1 MKIFRHWSLNEPRL
15 VPVSIE
21 DYLPAGHMAIWVRD
35 IVFELT
41 RQDLQNWRTGTEG
54 GRPAYNPGMM
64 AAVLIFAYMRGI
76 RSSRRIQRLM
86 AENIAFKVI
95 SGEQSP
101 DFRTLSE
108 FRRIHHAFFQKVF
121 TRVILLAMQLKM
133 IDLGAVLV
141 DGTVLQANASKKRSR
156 RIKALKRLEQEEM
169 EDQKAR
175 AAQGMAQRM
184 IQEAE
189 TADAEENRL
198 YGQEGYPDALFASE
212 APAAERLDRIREAIR
227 KVEASERKRLQRIAA
242 RRARLFRLAW
252 ERRNR
257 NPGPGRRLKGSK
269 RKPRRIRVK
278 GVSKALS
285 KFTAISVPR
294 EKRGNTTDPDSRRL
308 TQAQTGGYVQGHRIL
323 RATDANSGII
333 LDTTVATA
341 TGESRGLPTIVQR
354 VMRRLGIARFLR
366 LVVDKG
372 FSGKPNLEAMDRL
385 GVLETLIPQVRTS
398 RRSVRVREAKALV
411 AKRTYWMKKRK
422 RIESTFGNT
431 KENKGFRR
439 LLLRGI
445 RGVEIE
451 LLLDAI
457 GINLEKIAA
466 KFRTVP
472 SKKIRQTLALAGPLG
487 F

>member
-1 MKIFRHWSLNEPRL
+1 
-15 VPVSIE
+15 
-21 DYLPAGHMAIWVRD
+21 MAVWVRD

-41 RQDLQNWRTGTEG
+41 RKDLLNWRIGTEG

-64 AAVLIFAYMRGI
+64 SAVLIFAYMRGI

-101 DFRTLSE
+101 NFRTLSE
-108 FRRIHHAFFQKVF
+108 FRRVHHAFFQKVF
-121 TRVILLAMQLKM
+121 TRVILLALQLKM
-133 IDLGAVLV
+133 VDLGGVLV

-156 RIKALKRLEQEEM
+156 RIKALKNLEREEL
-169 EDQKAR
+169 EDQKAQ
-175 AAQGMAQRM
+175 AVQGMVQRM

-189 TADAEENRL
+189 TADAEEDRL
-198 YGQEGYPDALFASE
+198 YGQEGYPDALFAAD
-212 APAAERLDRIREAIR
+212 APATDRLDRIREAIQT
-227 KVEASERKRLQRIAA
+227 VEAAERKRLQRIAA
-242 RRARLFRLAW
+242 RRARLFRMAW
-252 ERRNR
+252 ARR
-257 NPGPGRRLKGSK
+257 GQGRRLKRTKG
-269 RKPRRIRVK
+269 KPRRIKLK
-278 GVSKALS
+278 GISKALS

-294 EKRGNTTDPDSRRL
+294 EKRGNTSDPDSRRL

-341 TGESRGLPTIVQR
+341 TGESQGLPRIVKR
-354 VMRRLGIARFLR
+354 VMLRLGVPSLLR

-385 GVLETLIPQVRTS
+385 RVKETLIPQVRTS
-398 RRSVRVREAKALV
+398 RKSERVREAKALV
-411 AKRTYWMKKRK
+411 AKRRYWMKKRK

-439 LLLRGI
+439 LLLRGV

-451 LLLDAI
+451 VMLDAI
-457 GINLEKIAA
+457 AINLEKIAS
-466 KFRTVP
+466 KFTTVP
-472 SKKIRQTLALAGPLG
+472 KQKIKQTLALAGQLG

>member
-1 MKIFRHWSLNEPRL
+1 MKIFRHWSVNEPRL

-21 DYLPAGHMAIWVRD
+21 DYLPPGHMAVWIRD

-41 RQDLQNWRTGTEG
+41 RSDILNWREGTDG

-64 AAVLIFAYMRGI
+64 AAVLIFAYIRGI

-101 DFRTLSE
+101 NFRTLSE
-108 FRRIHHAFFQKVF
+108 FRRVHHAFFQKVF
-121 TRVILLAMQLKM
+121 SRVILLGVQLKM

-156 RIKALKRLEQEEM
+156 RIKALKQFEKDEL
-169 EDQKAR
+169 EDQKAL
-175 AAQGMAQRM
+175 AVQGLVRRM

-189 TADAEENRL
+189 AADHEEDRL

-212 APAAERLDRIREAIR
+212 APATDRLGRIREAIQ
-227 KVEASERKRLQRIAA
+227 KVEAAERKRLQRHAA
-242 RRARLFRLAW
+242 RKAKLFRLAW
-252 ERRNR
+252 E
-257 NPGPGRRLKGSK
+257 GRGKGRQLKRTK
-269 RKPRRIRVK
+269 RKPRKVRVK
-278 GVSKALS
+278 DVSKALS
-285 KFTAISVPR
+285 KFTAIPVPR
-294 EKRGNTTDPDSRRL
+294 AKRGNTTDPDSRRL

-323 RATDANSGII
+323 RATDANSGLI

-341 TGESRGLPTIVQR
+341 TGESRGLPTIIQR
-354 VMRRLGIARFLR
+354 VMLRLGVPSLLR
-366 LVVDKG
+366 VVVDKG
-372 FSGKPNLEAMDRL
+372 FAGKPNLDAMDRL
-385 GVLETLIPQVRTS
+385 KVAETLIPQIRTS
-398 RRSVRVREAKALV
+398 KRSERIREAKRLV

-439 LLLRGI
+439 LLLRGV

-457 GINLEKIAA
+457 GSNLEKIAA
-466 KFRTVP
+466 KFRNVP
-472 SKKIRQTLALAGPLG
+472 KLKIKQTLALAGQLG

>member
-1 MKIFRHWSLNEPRL
+1 M
-15 VPVSIE
+15 
-21 DYLPAGHMAIWVRD
+21 
-35 IVFELT
+35 VFELT
-41 RQDLQNWRTGTEG
+41 RNDLMNWRVGTDG

-64 AAVLIFAYMRGI
+64 AAVLIFAYIRGI

-101 DFRTLSE
+101 NFRTLSE
-108 FRRIHHAFFQKVF
+108 FRRVHHAFFQKVF
-121 TRVILLAMQLKM
+121 TRVILLGVQLKM

-156 RIKALKRLEQEEM
+156 RIKALKQFEKEALEE
-169 EDQKAR
+169 QKAQ
-175 AAQGMAQRM
+175 AVQGMVRRM

-189 TADAEENRL
+189 AADSEEDRL
-198 YGQEGYPDALFASE
+198 YGQEGYPDVLFASE
-212 APAAERLDRIREAIR
+212 TPAPDRLGRIREAIQ
-227 KVEASERKRLQRIAA
+227 KVEAAERKRLQRLAA
-242 RRARLFRLAW
+242 RKAKLFRLAW
-252 ERRNR
+252 EGR
-257 NPGPGRRLKGSK
+257 GKSRRLKRTK
-269 RKPRRIRVK
+269 RKPRRTRVK
-278 GVSKALS
+278 EVSKALS
-285 KFTAISVPR
+285 KFTSIPVPR
-294 EKRGNTTDPDSRRL
+294 AKRGNTTDPDSRRL

-323 RATDANSGII
+323 RATDANSGLI

-341 TGESRGLPTIVQR
+341 TGESRGLPAIIQR
-354 VMRRLGIARFLR
+354 VMLRLGVPSLLR
-366 LVVDKG
+366 VVVDKG
-372 FSGKPNLEAMDRL
+372 FAGKPNLEAMDRL
-385 GVLETLIPQVRTS
+385 KVAETLIPQIRSS
-398 RRSVRVREAKALV
+398 RRSERVREAKRLV

-439 LLLRGI
+439 LLLRGV

-457 GINLEKIAA
+457 GSNLEKIAA

-472 SKKIRQTLALAGPLG
+472 KTKIKQTLALAGQLG

>member
-1 MKIFRHWSLNEPRL
+1 M
-15 VPVSIE
+15 
-21 DYLPAGHMAIWVRD
+21 
-35 IVFELT
+35 
-41 RQDLQNWRTGTEG
+41 NWRVGVDG

-101 DFRTLSE
+101 NFRTLSE
-108 FRRIHHAFFQKVF
+108 FRRVHHAFFQKVF
-121 TRVILLAMQLKM
+121 TRVILLALQLKM

-156 RIKALKRLEQEEM
+156 RFRSLEKLEKEEL
-169 EDQKAR
+169 EERKTEAAR
-175 AAQGMAQRM
+175 TIVEKM

-189 TADAEENRL
+189 TADEEEDRE
-198 YGQEGYPDALFASE
+198 YGQEGYPDPLFASE
-212 APAAERLDRIREAIR
+212 EPASDRLDRIRQAIQ
-227 KVEASERKRLQRIAA
+227 KVEATEKA
-242 RRARLFRLAW
+242 RRQRLALRQAKVFRLAW
-252 ERRNR
+252 TRR
-257 NPGPGRRLKGSK
+257 GKGRKLKRTR
-269 RKPRRIRVK
+269 RKVRVK
-278 GVSKALS
+278 GISKALS
-285 KFTAISVPR
+285 KLSAIQVPR
-294 EKRGNTTDPDSRRL
+294 QRRGNTTDPDSRRM

-333 LDTTVATA
+333 LDTSVATA
-341 TGESRGLPTIVQR
+341 TGESKGLPRIVKR
-354 VMRRLGIARFLR
+354 VMRRLGVPSLLR

-372 FSGKPNLEAMDRL
+372 FAGKPNLEEMDRL
-385 GVLETLIPQVRTS
+385 KVQETVIPQLKTS
-398 RRSVRVREAKALV
+398 KRSERVREARRLV

-422 RIESTFGNT
+422 RIESGFGNT
-431 KENKGFRR
+431 KENKGLRR

-451 LLLDAI
+451 MMLDAI
-457 GINLEKIAA
+457 GFNLEKIAA
-466 KFRTVP
+466 RFHTVP
-472 SKKIRQTLALAGPLG
+472 KLKIKRSLALAAQLG

>member
-1 MKIFRHWSLNEPRL
+1 MNIFRHWSVNEPRL
-15 VPVSIE
+15 LPVSIE
-21 DYLPAGHMAIWVRD
+21 DYLPPGHMAIWIRD

-41 RQDLQNWRTGTEG
+41 RNDLLNWRVGTEG

-64 AAVLIFAYMRGI
+64 ASVLIFAYIRGI
-76 RSSRRIQRLM
+76 RSSRIIQRLM

-101 DFRTLSE
+101 NFRTLSE
-108 FRRIHHAFFQKVF
+108 FRRVHHAFFQKVF
-121 TRVILLAMQLKM
+121 TRVVLLGVQLKM

-156 RIKALKRLEQEEM
+156 RIKALKQFEKDELE
-169 EDQKAR
+169 DRKAL
-175 AAQGMAQRM
+175 AIQGVVARM

-189 TADAEENRL
+189 VADAEEDRL

-212 APAAERLDRIREAIR
+212 APAADRLGRIREAIL
-227 KVEASERKRLQRIAA
+227 KVEAAERKRLQRIAA
-242 RRARLFRLAW
+242 RKAKFFRLAW
-252 ERRNR
+252 ERK
-257 NPGPGRRLKGSK
+257 GKGRRLKRTK
-269 RKPRRIRVK
+269 RKSRKTRVK
-278 GVSKALS
+278 DVSKALS
-285 KFTAISVPR
+285 KFTAIPIPR
-294 EKRGNTTDPDSRRL
+294 AKRGNTTDPDSRRL

-323 RATDANSGII
+323 RATDANSGLI

-341 TGESRGLPTIVQR
+341 TGESRGLPTIIQR
-354 VMRRLGIARFLR
+354 VMLRLGIPSLLR
-366 LVVDKG
+366 VVVDKG
-372 FSGKPNLEAMDRL
+372 FAGKPNLEAMDRL
-385 GVLETLIPQVRTS
+385 KVAETLIPQIRTS
-398 RRSVRVREAKALV
+398 KRAERIREAKRLV

-439 LLLRGI
+439 LLLRGV

-457 GINLEKIAA
+457 GSNLEKIAA
-466 KFRTVP
+466 KFRNVP
-472 SKKIRQTLALAGPLG
+472 KSKIKQTLVLAGQLG